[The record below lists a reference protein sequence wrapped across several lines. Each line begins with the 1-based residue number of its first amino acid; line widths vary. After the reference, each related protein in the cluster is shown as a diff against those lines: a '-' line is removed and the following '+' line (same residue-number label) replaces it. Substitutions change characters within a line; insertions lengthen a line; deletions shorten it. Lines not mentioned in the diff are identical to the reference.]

1 MRVEVDWGIPQPCD
15 DCGIRL
21 RPRSADADEWPN
33 TRPHHGKGLCRTCS
47 NKLRSTARR
56 RRNGVQ
62 PRTKPRRNPTVAELV
77 AAGHPCVSPAPM
89 PSRVRSYPL

>member
-1 MRVEVDWGIPQPCD
+1 MRGEVDWGVPQHCG

-21 RPRSADADEWPN
+21 RPRSADVDEWPK

-47 NKLRSTARR
+47 NKLRSTA
-56 RRNGVQ
+56 
-62 PRTKPRRNPTVAELV
+62 RTKPRRNPTVAELV